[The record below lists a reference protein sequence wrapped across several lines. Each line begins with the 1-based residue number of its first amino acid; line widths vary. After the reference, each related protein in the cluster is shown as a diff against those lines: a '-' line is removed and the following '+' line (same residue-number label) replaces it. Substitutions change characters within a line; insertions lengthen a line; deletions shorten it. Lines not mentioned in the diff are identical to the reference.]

1 MPKKFTLCG
10 THGPFSCMPLP
21 DAARPVSPGT
31 PPGYARPGS
40 DPTRAGGAS
49 LLASNPAVARTVRPV
64 ELAQRGGPTQRH
76 GLPFPPT
83 QAPGA
88 GLDRVAPAPTPC
100 GQWPAQPPWGGGP
113 MTRPRS
119 RPSWR
124 RCGPCGWNPSGLP
137 ARIWGYSKGC
147 CSSNIIAVRGLRRR
161 RDSELVEGDFCQ
173 EAGQVTCFKFGP
185 DRKFVPLWRE
195 VWKSGTNG
203 FERISSE
210 PQNQSQPGSAAKQK
224 IPLSHLL
231 GVNGCTKLWP
241 PFE

>member
-100 GQWPAQPPWGGGP
+100 GQWPAQPPWGGGSYDTAP
-113 MTRPRS
+113 LQTELAALRPLRVE
-119 RPSWR
+119 PL
-124 RCGPCGWNPSGLP
+124 GPASPDLGLFQ
-137 ARIWGYSKGC
+137 GLLQQQHYC
-147 CSSNIIAVRGLRRR
+147 CSRIATVTGFRTRRR
-161 RDSELVEGDFCQ
+161 
-173 EAGQVTCFKFGP
+173 
-185 DRKFVPLWRE
+185 
-195 VWKSGTNG
+195 
-203 FERISSE
+203 
-210 PQNQSQPGSAAKQK
+210 
-224 IPLSHLL
+224 
-231 GVNGCTKLWP
+231 
-241 PFE
+241 

>member
-1 MPKKFTLCG
+1 MPHDLFLQG
-10 THGPFSCMPLP
+10 RPL
-21 DAARPVSPGT
+21 GT
-31 PPGYARPGS
+31 PDLAQIQRGLAAHPSWHRTRLSRELCVLWNWPNEAGQLKDMACRSLLLKLQARGWIALPPRQRPAVNGQRNRPG
-40 DPTRAGGAS
+40 
-49 LLASNPAVARTVRPV
+49 V
-64 ELAQRGGPTQRH
+64 
-76 GLPFPPT
+76 
-83 QAPGA
+83 
-88 GLDRVAPAPTPC
+88 
-100 GQWPAQPPWGGGP
+100 GGP

-124 RCGPCGWNPSGLP
+124 RCGPCGWNLSGLP

-147 CSSNIIAVRGLRRR
+147 CSSNIIAVRGLRLR